1 MDYNPLNKI
10 RITNQYEP
18 KDNKGEGNAPLYNE
32 ASTHK
37 LEEILELENH
47 QWMLKLMFSISLTK
61 NTIDIV
67 SKNLPHKL
75 LSNFKGER

>member
-47 QWMLKLMFSISLTK
+47 Q
-61 NTIDIV
+61 
-67 SKNLPHKL
+67 
-75 LSNFKGER
+75 